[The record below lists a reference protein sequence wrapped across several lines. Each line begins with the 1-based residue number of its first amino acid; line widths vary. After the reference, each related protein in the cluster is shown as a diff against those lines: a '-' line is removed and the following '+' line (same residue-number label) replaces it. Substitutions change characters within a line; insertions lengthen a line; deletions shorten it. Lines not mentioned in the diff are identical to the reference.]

1 MAAPGLERR
10 KGSVPERMRRVLV
23 GPHRA
28 YDRITSTNQSQ
39 QIHGT
44 VTVTVTA
51 QSQSIRL
58 QAPSASVEYGVL
70 GYVARPHEYEV
81 RMCVFWWFLVV
92 LVCYVW
98 RNGEYDI
105 ARPPCGTSLE
115 VIWLRVF
122 RMVF

>member
-70 GYVARPHEYEV
+70 GYVARPHEYE
-81 RMCVFWWFLVV
+81 CVCVCFGGFWLFWFVMFGGMENMILLGRHAVQV
-92 LVCYVW
+92 
-98 RNGEYDI
+98 
-105 ARPPCGTSLE
+105 
-115 VIWLRVF
+115 
-122 RMVF
+122 